1 MRIKYSI
8 VACLLL
14 CANMVWGQYQYVVTR
29 NTYLKKNPDVYSD
42 NILFIPE
49 GTMLYRLANTDYPY
63 YLVKYNGEV
72 GYVNRLDL
80 STSEGITPEIE
91 TPPLEEAVTVEP
103 LPPVK
108 FPEEKKNEPS
118 NDVASKSW
126 KDWLVLPKL
135 PSIINLESHKKYFW
149 FLLIIPG
156 LFLTLFIMSLL
167 RARKRKLNLKG
178 DYYTSSGNQENNNN

>member
-1 MRIKYSI
+1 MGFKYSI

-14 CANMVWGQYQYVVTR
+14 YANIVCGQYQYVVTR

-42 NILFIPE
+42 NILFISE
-49 GTMLYRLANTDYPY
+49 GTTLYRLANTDYPY

-91 TPPLEEAVTVEP
+91 SPPLEEAETVEP

-108 FPEEKKNEPS
+108 FPEEKENESS
-118 NDVASKSW
+118 NDVASKTW

-135 PSIINLESHKKYFW
+135 PSIIKLESYKKYFW

-156 LFLTLFIMSLL
+156 IFLTLFIMSLL
-167 RARKRKLNLKG
+167 RARKRKLNEQG
-178 DYYTSSGNQENNNN
+178 DYYTSSGNQENNNI